1 MRWTVVNGAPEYH
14 MTDTDYGTMYCAYRP
29 AEKGQTYWRFANFPF
44 PFWTQTPQGPF
55 DSVNT
60 RAWVPMDDTHTMFVS
75 LSWRGSPVSMRPLR
89 NGQMVPGSWLGF
101 EYLPD
106 TTDWYGRWRLTQN
119 PSNDWMIAR
128 TRRRL
133 LRAARA
139 FAKDGTVPPC
149 VDEPG
154 IYTQVRS
161 GDFVTDAKIAWRD
174 AYDMQMRAAVRPLQ
188 QAAE

>member
-1 MRWTVVNGAPEYH
+1 MIDRQAQKTESYTGIASIHGQDQAVTESMGPI
-14 MTDTDYGTMYCAYRP
+14 TDHDF
-29 AEKGQTYWRFANFPF
+29 ENL
-44 PFWTQTPQGPF
+44 GPS
-55 DSVNT
+55 DI
-60 RAWVPMDDTHTMFVS
+60 
-75 LSWRGSPVSMRPLR
+75 
-89 NGQMVPGSWLGF
+89 
-101 EYLPD
+101 
-106 TTDWYGRWRLTQN
+106 
-119 PSNDWMIAR
+119 MIAR

-139 FAKDGTVPPC
+139 FAKDGKAPPG